1 MPVAS
6 DGPAL
11 SPAIALLGLAL
22 VACGGDTG
30 TNDDT
35 AVQALY
41 GVPDSG
47 LHDDIDQDGFTPS
60 DGDCNDDD
68 DTVHPGAT
76 ETAGDGVD
84 SDCDG
89 EDDPATE

>member
-1 MPVAS
+1 
-6 DGPAL
+6 
-11 SPAIALLGLAL
+11 

-47 LHDDIDQDGFTPS
+47 QWDDNDNDGFSPAE
-60 DGDCNDDD
+60 GDCDDD
-68 DTVHPGAT
+68 DPARNPDAV
-76 ETAGDGVD
+76 EIVGDGVD

-89 EDDPATE
+89 SDDS